1 MDVFLVSLLEAL
13 DGGDCLGII
22 PVNIRTL
29 NDSDILAGTDIMH
42 TVCCHSDH
50 VGQLCGRLRYNCGIM
65 GR

>member
-50 VGQLCGRLRYNCGIM
+50 V
-65 GR
+65 